1 MSSRVAVSAGISLS
15 VALALCCPA
24 VFAADKGEQERGEK
38 LFLENCAVCHGADR
52 GGYIAPGLTR
62 ERLVQSEAALRGTMM
77 TGIPDTL
84 MPPFAGR
91 LSDDDLRTLAHF
103 VKTQPK
109 AEYAWDMEEIGKSVQ
124 VLEDEKS
131 LPAKPTYAIDSVYDL
146 MAIVARGRY
155 GKARGTDGSKL
166 VFFDGKRNKMV
177 GEIIVDAPHIIDF
190 SPVNERWAWLKTD
203 MGEVLKI
210 DLYSLKVVR
219 KAKVGLTGPSIALSG
234 DGKWLA
240 VGSFVPNSVVI
251 MKADTLEPVKYISLE
266 GEDPDGKVVKSA
278 GGPIIG
284 SRINNKFAIS
294 LRQAGQVWIVDPD
307 RPGMPVTKLEKV
319 GRMLH
324 DTFLSSDGRYSM
336 VAAYDDNKVVA
347 IDLKNDKVVRDIPVG
362 CQPHLGSGA
371 IIRVGQ
377 RELAFGTNIG
387 SCDLGDVVS
396 VWDMKDF
403 SLVKNIPVAGPTES
417 PAAHPNAPYV
427 AVDIVTKDRKAST
440 IQLID
445 KNTLEVAKTLEV
457 GGHAFFPEYNRA
469 GDFLYVSAGYYG
481 DRLRIYDSKTLELV
495 AEQKMESPAG
505 IFSRARTR
513 WLTVGLPE
521 SRPF

>member
-1 MSSRVAVSAGISLS
+1 MSSKMAVLIT
-15 VALALCCPA
+15 LALSCQG
-24 VFAADKGEQERGEK
+24 VLAADKAAPASAGEK
-38 LFLENCAVCHGADR
+38 LFLDNCAVCHGADR
-52 GGYIAPGLTR
+52 GGYIAPALTK

-91 LSDDDLRTLAHF
+91 MTDDDLRTLAHF
-103 VKTQPK
+103 VKTNSRSDP
-109 AEYAWDMEEIGKSVQ
+109 AWNLEETRQSLQ
-124 VLEDEKS
+124 VLEDEKN
-131 LPAKPTYAIDSVYDL
+131 LPSKPTYAIDSVYDL
-146 MAIVARGRY
+146 ITVVARGRY
-155 GKARGTDGSKL
+155 GKARGTEGSKL
-166 VFFDGKRNKMV
+166 VFFDGKRNKVV
-177 GEIIVDAPHIIDF
+177 GEIVVDAPHIVDY
-190 SPVNERWAWLKTD
+190 SPVDERWAWLKTD

-210 DLYSLKVVR
+210 DLYTLKVVR
-219 KAKVGLTGPSIALSG
+219 KIKVGLTGPSIAISS

-240 VGSFVPNSVVI
+240 AGSFVPNSVVI
-251 MKADTLEPVKYISLE
+251 LKADTLEPVKYLSLE
-266 GEDPDGKVVKSA
+266 GENHEGKTVKSA
-278 GGPIIG
+278 SGPIIG

-307 RPGMPVTKLEKV
+307 RPGMPVTKLDKV
-319 GRMLH
+319 GRVLH

-336 VAAYDDNKVVA
+336 VAAYDDNKVIA
-347 IDLKNDKVVRDIPVG
+347 IDLKDDKVVRDIPVG

-371 IIRVGQ
+371 IIQVGK

-387 SCDLGDVVS
+387 SCALGDVVS

-403 SLVKNIPVAGPTES
+403 SLVKNIKVAGPTES

-427 AVDIVTKDRKAST
+427 AVDIVSKDRRASQ
-440 IQLID
+440 IQMID

-457 GGHAFFPEYNRA
+457 GGHAFFPEYNRD
-469 GDFLYVSAGYYG
+469 GNFLYVSAGYYG
-481 DRLRIYDSKTLELV
+481 DRVRIYDSHTLKQV

-505 IFSRARTR
+505 IFSRARTK

-521 SRPF
+521 TRPF